1 MGLLQRAAHDTRR
14 KGVSP
19 VENRRWP
26 AGKED
31 DREGVNRLPHR
42 SAFAA
47 LVFDLPGGSFAFVMA
62 TGIVSLAFMR
72 IGHDAIGAA
81 LFALNLVRR
90 FQNCAR
96 IGQTGRS
103 SL

>member
-1 MGLLQRAAHDTRR
+1 MRQLQPAAENIRPER
-14 KGVSP
+14 VSLIECQRP
-19 VENRRWP
+19 V
-26 AGKED
+26 AGAD
-31 DREGVNRLPHR
+31 SCEGRNRLPRR
-42 SAFAA
+42 SALTATV
-47 LVFDLPGGSFAFVMA
+47 LDLSGGSFAFVMA